1 MKRMTA
7 ALAFACLAGPALAD
21 ELRFDLGEIEA
32 PACPSTEWKRNTPSG
47 APVQEN
53 KYYPRQTRLFATVIA
68 APSGESEEKTLQEC
82 GEQSRTELSEAR
94 SATNITLFSKLF
106 EDFYRRCAGALSP
119 SLRIYKVVVDYEGKC
134 VR

>member
-7 ALAFACLAGPALAD
+7 ALAFACLAEAALAD
-21 ELRFDLGEIEA
+21 EMRFDLGEIEA

-53 KYYPRQTRLFATVIA
+53 KYYPRPTRLVATVIA
-68 APSGESEEKTLQEC
+68 APSDESEEKTLQAC
-82 GEQSRTELSEAR
+82 GEQARTELSEAR
-94 SATNITLFSKLF
+94 SASNISLFSNLF
-106 EDFYRRCAGALSP
+106 EDFYRRCASGLSP

-134 VR
+134 AR